1 MISINSLTVA
11 YGGFVLLNDINFHIS
26 ESDKIGLVG
35 KNGAGKSTI
44 LKLVCGIQNP
54 TSGKVAVPN
63 DVKIGYLPQIMEH
76 HRGRTVIDEA
86 MTAFADMFALED
98 ELEKISL
105 ELSERQD
112 YESKEYHDLIVRMN
126 EVNDRLAYTRSDNP
140 RVQAERTLMGLG
152 FKYDELSRNTETF
165 SQGWNMRIELA
176 KILLSKPDVLL
187 LDEPTNHLDIESIEW
202 LEGYLKD
209 YRGSL
214 VLISHDRKFL
224 DNVTNRT
231 VEIMLGRIHDYKVPY
246 SKYLELRKE
255 RLEQQRAAFENQQ
268 RMIEKTEEFIE
279 RFRYKPT
286 KSNQVQSRVKQL
298 EKLERIEVDLED
310 KSALAVK
317 FPPAPR
323 SGDIAYKAVDMRVG
337 YGAKVVFDDAQIEV
351 RRGEKVAL
359 VGRNGEGKTTLMR
372 VIMNEL
378 DPMAGESR
386 IGYNVSIGYYA
397 QNQEDILDKEDTV
410 FGTLDR
416 IAVGDIRLKLR
427 DILGAFLFK
436 GEDID
441 KKVAVL
447 SGGERARLA
456 MAKLI
461 LKPYNL
467 LALDEPT
474 NHMDIRS
481 KDILKQ
487 ALKSYDGTL
496 IIVSHDRD
504 FLDGLV
510 DKLYEF
516 RDGKV
521 KEHLGGVQEF
531 LERRK
536 LENLSE
542 LERHNKP
549 VAEEKPAEVVQK
561 KEEAKQEYQ
570 AKKFVSKEE
579 RKIRNR
585 ISFLEK
591 GIESIETK
599 MAEIEAVLAN
609 PGEGDDIMELTR
621 AYLENKRELDFKM
634 EEWEKLNEQ
643 LEQ

>member
-11 YGGFVLLNDINFHIS
+11 YGGFVLLNDIKFHIS
-26 ESDKIGLVG
+26 ENDKIGLVG

-44 LKLVCGIQNP
+44 LKLICGLQSP

-63 DVKIGYLPQIMEH
+63 GVKIGYLPQIMEH
-76 HRGRTVIDEA
+76 HRGRSVIDEA
-86 MTAFADMFALED
+86 MTAFAEMFDLEA
-98 ELEKISL
+98 ELERITV
-105 ELSERQD
+105 ELSERED
-112 YESKEYHDLIVRMN
+112 YESQAYHDLIVKMN
-126 EVNDRLAYTRSDNP
+126 EVNDRLEYTRSDNP
-140 RVQAERTLMGLG
+140 QVLAERTLIGLG
-152 FKYDELSRNTETF
+152 FRYEELSRPTETF

-231 VEIMLGRIHDYKVPY
+231 VEVMLGRIHDYKVPY
-246 SKYLELRKE
+246 SKYLELRRE

-279 RFRYKPT
+279 KFRYKPT

-310 KSALAVK
+310 RSALSVK

-323 SGDIAYKAVDMRVG
+323 SGDIAYKAVDMTVG
-337 YGAKVVFDDAQIEV
+337 YGSKVVFSDAQIEV

-372 VIMNEL
+372 VIMREL
-378 DPMAGESR
+378 YPMSGESKT
-386 IGYNVSIGYYA
+386 GHNVNIGYYA
-397 QNQEDILDKEDTV
+397 QNQEDILDKSDTV

-456 MAKLI
+456 MAKLM
-461 LKPYNL
+461 LNPYNL

-487 ALKSYDGTL
+487 ALKAYDGTL

-521 KEHLGGVQEF
+521 KEHLGGVSEF

-536 LENLSE
+536 LESLNE
-542 LERHNKP
+542 LERHLRQD
-549 VAEEKPAEVVQK
+549 EDKPAEVIQK

-591 GIESIETK
+591 GI
-599 MAEIEAVLAN
+599 AEIEAKMKEIEYVLCN
-609 PGEGDDIMELTR
+609 PGPADDVMELTR

-643 LEQ
+643 LDE

>member
-1 MISINSLTVA
+1 M
-11 YGGFVLLNDINFHIS
+11 LNEINFHIS

-44 LKLVCGIQNP
+44 LKLICGIQSP
-54 TSGKVAVPN
+54 TSGKVAVPGGIR
-63 DVKIGYLPQIMEH
+63 IGYLPQIMEH
-76 HRGRTVIDEA
+76 HRGKSVIDEA
-86 MTAFADMFALED
+86 MTAFADMFAEEA
-98 ELEKISL
+98 ELEKITL
-105 ELSERQD
+105 ELSERND
-112 YESKEYHDLIVRMN
+112 YESQAYQDLIIRMN
-126 EVNDRLAYTRSDNP
+126 EINDRLSYSRSDNP
-140 RVQAERTLMGLG
+140 QVQAERTLIGLG
-152 FKYDELSRNTETF
+152 FKYEELSRPTETF

-202 LEGYLKD
+202 LEGYLRE

-231 VEIMLGRIHDYKVPY
+231 VEIMVGKIHDYKVPY
-246 SKYLELRKE
+246 SKYLELRRE
-255 RLEQQRAAFENQQ
+255 RLAQQQAAYENQQ

-279 RFRYKPT
+279 KFRYKPT

-298 EKLERIEVDLED
+298 EKLERIEVDVED
-310 KSALAVK
+310 RSALSVK

-323 SGDIAYKAVDMRVG
+323 SGDIAYKAVDMKVG
-337 YGAKVVFDDAQIEV
+337 YGEKVVFSDAQIEV

-372 VIMNEL
+372 VIMREL
-378 DPMAGESR
+378 DPMAGESKV
-386 IGYNVSIGYYA
+386 GYNVNIGYYA

-441 KKVAVL
+441 KKVSVL

-521 KEHLGGVQEF
+521 KEHLGGVQDF

-542 LERHNKP
+542 LERHYRP
-549 VAEEKPAEVVQK
+549 VEEKPAEVVQK

-570 AKKFVSKEE
+570 AKKYVSKEE

-591 GIESIETK
+591 GIGTIEER
-599 MAEIEAVLAN
+599 MAEIEAILSN
-609 PGEGDDIMELTR
+609 PGPDDDVMELTR
-621 AYLENKRELDFKM
+621 SYLENKRELDFKM
-634 EEWEKLNEQ
+634 EEWEKLNES
-643 LEQ
+643 LDDL

>member
-11 YGGFVLLNDINFHIS
+11 YGGFTLLNDINFHIS
-26 ESDKIGLVG
+26 ENDKIGLVG

-44 LKLVCGIQNP
+44 LKLICGIQNP
-54 TSGKVAVPN
+54 TTGKIAVPN
-63 DVKIGYLPQIMEH
+63 GVKIGYLPQIMEH
-76 HRGRTVIDEA
+76 HRGRTVIEEA
-86 MTAFADMFALED
+86 MTAFADMYALED
-98 ELEKISL
+98 ELEKITL
-105 ELSERQD
+105 ELAERED
-112 YESKEYHDLIVRMN
+112 YESQAYQDLIIRMN
-126 EVNDRLAYTRSDNP
+126 EVNDHLSYSKSENP
-140 RVQAERTLMGLG
+140 QVQAEKTLIGLG
-152 FKYDELSRNTETF
+152 FKYEELSRPTETF

-209 YRGSL
+209 YKGSL

-246 SKYLELRKE
+246 SKYLELRRE

-279 RFRYKPT
+279 KFRYKPT

-310 KSALAVK
+310 KSTLAVK

-323 SGDIAYKAVDMRVG
+323 SGDIAYKGVDMKVG
-337 YGAKVVFDDAQIEV
+337 YGTKVVFDDAQIEV

-378 DPMAGESR
+378 EPMSGDSKV
-386 IGYNVSIGYYA
+386 GYNVNIGYYA

-536 LENLSE
+536 LETLSE
-542 LERHNKP
+542 LERHYKP
-549 VAEEKPAEVVQK
+549 IEEKPVEVIQK

-570 AKKFVSKEE
+570 AKKHLSKEE
-579 RKIRNR
+579 KKIKNR

-591 GIESIETK
+591 GIEEIEGK
-599 MAEIEAVLAN
+599 MADIEKVLAN
-609 PGEGDDIMELTR
+609 PGPNDDIMDLTR

-634 EEWEKLNEQ
+634 AEWEKLSEQ
-643 LEQ
+643 LDL